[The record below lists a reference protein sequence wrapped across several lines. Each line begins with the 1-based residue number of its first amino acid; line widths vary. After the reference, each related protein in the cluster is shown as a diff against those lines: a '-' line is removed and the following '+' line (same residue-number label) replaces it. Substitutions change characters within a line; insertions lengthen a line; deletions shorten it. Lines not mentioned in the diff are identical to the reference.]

1 MCSSKSFIRVK
12 QIYLCLCCWLTK
24 VFVKE
29 YFGINIILNLHYS
42 SHYCSIILQAAIVTG
57 ILQIFL
63 KACCYIRGR
72 LPCPEPLYPTDAA
85 PKLNTACPITA
96 WLPVA
101 SLISPVTTVHPL
113 THKQKQAEA
122 QTGSRVSQLGKSHWG
137 YRIDNYTDAIKEGG
151 RWRFLQPHEWFY
163 CPF

>member
-1 MCSSKSFIRVK
+1 MCSSKSFIRIK

-29 YFGINIILNLHYS
+29 YFGINIILNYHYS

-72 LPCPEPLYPTDAA
+72 LPCPELLYPMQ
-85 PKLNTACPITA
+85 
-96 WLPVA
+96 LPSWIQLVQSQRDSQWPLW
-101 SLISPVTTVHPL
+101 SLQWQQCTL

-122 QTGSRVSQLGKSHWG
+122 QTGSRVSQLEKSHWG
-137 YRIDNYTDAIKEGG
+137 YRIDNYTDTIKEGG